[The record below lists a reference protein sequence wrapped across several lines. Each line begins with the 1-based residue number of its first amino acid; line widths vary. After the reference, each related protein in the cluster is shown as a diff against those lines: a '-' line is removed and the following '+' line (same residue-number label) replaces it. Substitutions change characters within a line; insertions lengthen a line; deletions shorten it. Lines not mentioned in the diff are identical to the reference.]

1 MGTIN
6 IGKVRQSFEGTYSAS
21 TAYTVLDTV
30 FFSGESY
37 VCIQAT
43 TAGTAP
49 TNTTHWQKIAAKGAD
64 GTDGADGSDGATG
77 ATGPQGTT
85 GAAGPTGSQGP
96 AGNDGAT
103 GAQGATGAAG
113 PTGPQGLTGP
123 TGAQGA
129 DGNDGA
135 TGATGPQGAAGPQGA
150 TGSTSYDAGT
160 LDGIDSSQFL
170 RSDQNDTSSGVLSA
184 NYLRGNRLYAAA
196 DGSTGYFYN
205 DSSTRVAYTGGDFYI
220 MSSVP
225 NCYIYATN
233 TYLGN
238 TSGDTINL
246 RGNRMVSNSWDFQA
260 DGHIRMNDSKHMRFG
275 NAGDVELF
283 FSGSHFY
290 MDLNSGGNN
299 FYIRDG
305 STTRFTFDDAG
316 AFTATGNVT
325 AYSDRRLKDD
335 IQPIEGAL
343 EKVGT
348 LSGNTYQRNDLLD
361 KDPERRYAGVIA
373 QEVEVVLPEA
383 VSEAEDG
390 TKTVDYNAVIALLVE
405 SIKEL
410 KAEVAQLKGGS

>member
-30 FFSGESY
+30 LFSGESY

-64 GTDGADGSDGATG
+64 GADGADGSDGATG

-103 GAQGATGAAG
+103 GAQGAAGAAG

-170 RSDQNDTSSGVLSA
+170 RSDVNDTSSAVLSA
-184 NYLRGNRLYAAA
+184 NYLRGNRLYSAA
-196 DGSTGYFYN
+196 DGSTGYFFN
-205 DSSTRVAYTGGDFYI
+205 DSGTRTAYAGGDFYI
-220 MSSVP
+220 QSSVD

-238 TSGDTINL
+238 TSGDTILL
-246 RGNRMVSNSWDFQA
+246 RGNAMTHNGWSAQA
-260 DGHIRMNDSKHMRFG
+260 DGNFRFNDSKKLFFG
-275 NAGDVELF
+275 NGSDVELF

-290 MDLNSGGNN
+290 IDLEAGGNN
-299 FYIRDG
+299 MYIRDG
-305 STTRFTFDDAG
+305 GTTRFTFDDAG
-316 AFTATGNVT
+316 HFTATGNVT
-325 AYSDRRLKDD
+325 AYSDKRLKDD

-343 EKVGT
+343 EKVST

-410 KAEVAQLKGGS
+410 KAEVEQLKGGS

>member
-64 GTDGADGSDGATG
+64 GADGADGSDGATG

-85 GAAGPTGSQGP
+85 GAAGPTGAQGP

-103 GAQGATGAAG
+103 GAQGAAGAAG

-150 TGSTSYDAGT
+150 VGPQGAAGSTDTAAQLLVKIKTVDGSGSGLDADS
-160 LDGIDSSQFL
+160 LDGIQASSFL
-170 RSDQNDTSSGVLSA
+170 RSDANDTK
-184 NYLRGNRLYAAA
+184 
-196 DGSTGYFYN
+196 TGTF
-205 DSSTRVAYTGGDFYI
+205 
-220 MSSVP
+220 
-225 NCYIYATN
+225 
-233 TYLGN
+233 
-238 TSGDTINL
+238 NL
-246 RGNRMVSNSWDFQA
+246 RTNLDMQSDNNTAARYVNLPRGGGITFYGNGSVSHGITS
-260 DGHIRMNDSKHMRFG
+260 R
-275 NAGDVELF
+275 
-283 FSGSHFY
+283 
-290 MDLNSGGNN
+290 NSGGTVTDDLLMQSYGGIFLGLDNN
-299 FYIRDG
+299 NNNSSGADFKIVTNG
-305 STTRFTFDDAG
+305 NSTARLTFSG
-316 AFTATGNVT
+316 ENYGLTVSGNVT

-343 EKVGT
+343 EKLDT
-348 LSGNTYQRNDLLD
+348 LSGNTYLRNDLPETD
-361 KDPERRYAGVIA
+361 TERRYAGVIA
-373 QEVEVVLPEA
+373 QEVEAVLPEA
-383 VSEAEDG
+383 VSDSEDG

-410 KAEVAQLKGGS
+410 KAEVAQLKGGA

>member
-30 FFSGESY
+30 LFSGESY

-64 GTDGADGSDGATG
+64 GADGADGSDGATG

-103 GAQGATGAAG
+103 GAQGAAGAAG

-170 RSDQNDTSSGVLSA
+170 RSDANDTSSAVLSA
-184 NYLRGNRLYAAA
+184 NYLRGNRLYSAA

-205 DSSTRVAYTGGDFYI
+205 DSGTRTAYAGGDFYI
-220 MSSVP
+220 QSSVP

-246 RGNRMVSNSWDFQA
+246 RGNDMTHNGWHARA
-260 DGHIRMNDSKHMRFG
+260 DGFFRFNDSKKLLFG
-275 NAGDVELF
+275 NNSDVEVF

-290 MDLNSGGNN
+290 IDLESGGNN
-299 FYIRDG
+299 MYIRDG

-316 AFTATGNVT
+316 HFTATGNVT

-383 VSEAEDG
+383 VSESEDG

-410 KAEVAQLKGGS
+410 KAEVEQLKGGS

>member
-64 GTDGADGSDGATG
+64 GADGADGSNGATG
-77 ATGPQGTT
+77 ATGPQGNT
-85 GAAGPTGSQGP
+85 GAAGPTGPQGP

-103 GAQGATGAAG
+103 GAQGAAGAAG

-150 TGSTSYDAGT
+150 TGAAGSNGSPDTAAQILTKIKTVDGSGSGLDADS
-160 LDGIDSSQFL
+160 LDGIQASSFL
-170 RSDQNDTSSGVLSA
+170 RSDANDTK
-184 NYLRGNRLYAAA
+184 
-196 DGSTGYFYN
+196 TGTF
-205 DSSTRVAYTGGDFYI
+205 
-220 MSSVP
+220 
-225 NCYIYATN
+225 
-233 TYLGN
+233 
-238 TSGDTINL
+238 NL
-246 RGNRMVSNSWDFQA
+246 RTNLDMASDSNTTARYVNLPRGGGITFYGN
-260 DGHIRMNDSKHMRFG
+260 
-275 NAGDVELF
+275 
-283 FSGSHFY
+283 GSVDHSITSR
-290 MDLNSGGNN
+290 NSGGTVTDDLFMQSYGGIFLGLDSNN
-299 FYIRDG
+299 NNSSGADFKIVVND
-305 STTRFTFDDAG
+305 STAPRLTFSG
-316 AFTATGNVT
+316 ENYSLTVSGNVT

-335 IQPIEGAL
+335 IQPIEDAL

-348 LSGNTYQRNDLLD
+348 LSGNTYLRNDLPEAD
-361 KDPERRYAGVIA
+361 TERRYAGVIA
-373 QEVEVVLPEA
+373 QEVEAVLPEA
-383 VSEAEDG
+383 VSDSEDG
-390 TKTVDYNAVIALLVE
+390 NKTVDYNAVIALLVE

-410 KAEVAQLKGGS
+410 KAEVAQLKGGA